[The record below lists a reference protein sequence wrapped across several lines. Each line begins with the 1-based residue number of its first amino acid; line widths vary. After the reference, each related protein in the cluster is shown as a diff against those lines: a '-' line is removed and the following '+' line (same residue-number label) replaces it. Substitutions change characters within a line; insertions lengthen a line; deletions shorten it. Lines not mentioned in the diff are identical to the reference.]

1 MQYTDKE
8 LIQLLQIDDRKAF
21 EIIYRS
27 YWERLY
33 AVAYNRLNSKEN
45 AEGLIQEIFT
55 ELWEKRSRLFIH
67 KSLASFLFTALKY
80 KIFNLYASQSVRR
93 RYINENKKLVTEHCN
108 ETEEWLSFEELYG
121 LIESEVNKLPE
132 KCNLVFRL
140 NQKGQTSGEIAEQL
154 GVSKRTVEGHLD
166 QARKKLRVR
175 LSDLGVTAS
184 AISGI
189 LYL

>member
-1 MQYTDKE
+1 MQYTDEE

-55 ELWEKRSRLFIH
+55 ELWEKRSRLHIH

-93 RYINENKKLVTEHCN
+93 RYINENKKLVTEYCN

-121 LIESEVNKLPE
+121 LIESEVSKLPE

-140 NQKGQTSGEIAEQL
+140 NQKGQTSGEIAEHL

-184 AISGI
+184 AFSGI
-189 LYL
+189 LYF

>member
-1 MQYTDKE
+1 MQYTDEE
-8 LIQLLQIDDRKAF
+8 LIQLLLVDDRKAF

-55 ELWEKRSRLFIH
+55 ELWEKRSRLHIH
-67 KSLASFLFTALKY
+67 KSLTSFLFSALKY

-93 RYINENKKLVTEHCN
+93 RYINENKKLVTEHSN

-121 LIESEVNKLPE
+121 LIESEINKLPE

-175 LSDLGVTAS
+175 LSDLGITAS

-189 LYL
+189 LYF

>member
-1 MQYTDKE
+1 LQYTDEE
-8 LIQLLQIDDRKAF
+8 LIQLLLVDDRKAF

-55 ELWEKRSRLFIH
+55 ELWEKRSRLHIH
-67 KSLASFLFTALKY
+67 KSLTSFLFSALKY

-93 RYINENKKLVTEHCN
+93 RYINENKKLVTEHSN

-121 LIESEVNKLPE
+121 LIESEINKLPE

-175 LSDLGVTAS
+175 LSDLGITAS

-189 LYL
+189 LYF